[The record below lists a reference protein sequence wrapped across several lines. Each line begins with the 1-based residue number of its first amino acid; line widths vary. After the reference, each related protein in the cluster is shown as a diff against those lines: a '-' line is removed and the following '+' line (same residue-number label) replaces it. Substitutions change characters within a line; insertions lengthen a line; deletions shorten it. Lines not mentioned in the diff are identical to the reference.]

1 MVRAAHDRGKEAMV
15 DMIGVAN
22 LAERVQELDAM
33 GFDYILVHTAHDML
47 NCISAPLEALK
58 VIKAN
63 VKNAKAGIS
72 GGITVDQ
79 MPDIVAGKP
88 DWVVVGSALYTAK
101 DPLLV
106 AKSMKEYMK

>member
-1 MVRAAHDRGKEAMV
+1 
-15 DMIGVAN
+15 
-22 LAERVQELDAM
+22 M

-63 VKNAKAGIS
+63 VKNAKVGMS

-79 MPDIVAGKP
+79 MPDIVARKP
-88 DWVVVGSALYTAK
+88 DIG
-101 DPLLV
+101 
-106 AKSMKEYMK
+106 